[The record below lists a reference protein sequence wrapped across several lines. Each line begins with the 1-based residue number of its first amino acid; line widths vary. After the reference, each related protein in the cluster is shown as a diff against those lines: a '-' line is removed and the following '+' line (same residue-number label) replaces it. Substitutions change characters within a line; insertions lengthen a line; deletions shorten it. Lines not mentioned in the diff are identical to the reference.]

1 MEAPAALLDIED
13 VTLYRGDHR
22 VFDHLSLRIPARQ
35 NTAILGPNGSGKTT
49 LLQLLTRELY
59 HVDRP
64 GSSVRILGQ
73 SRWEVL
79 TLRRQ
84 LGVVSQD
91 LQFTYRRGIRAVD
104 VVLSGFFSS
113 IGLHRHFEVSAEQRR
128 AAEAALERLA
138 VGHLRDIAFSR
149 LSTGEQRRCLLAR
162 ALVHRP
168 HTLILDEPTAGLDMQ
183 ARFDLLRTLREL
195 MREGTTLIL
204 VTHELGEVLP
214 EISHVIL
221 LRSCTIFAEGPKKEL
236 LREDRLSELYGVPLA
251 LLEKSGFYQAVPA

>member
-1 MEAPAALLDIED
+1 MTPPAALLEVED
-13 VTLYRGDHR
+13 VTLYRGEHR
-22 VFDHLSLRIPARQ
+22 VFDQLSLRIPARQ

-64 GSSVRILGQ
+64 SSAVRILGK

-79 TLRRQ
+79 ALRRQ
-84 LGVVSQD
+84 LGVVSHD
-91 LQFTYRRGIRAVD
+91 LQFTYRRGIRALD
-104 VVLSGFFSS
+104 VVVSGFFSS
-113 IGLHRHFEVSAEQRR
+113 IGLHRHFEISDEQRQT
-128 AAEAALERLA
+128 AEATLERLGA
-138 VGHLRDIAFSR
+138 GHLRDVAFSR

-168 HTLILDEPTAGLDMQ
+168 HTLILDEPTAGLDLQ

-214 EISHVIL
+214 EISHLIL
-221 LRSCTIFAEGPKKEL
+221 LRSCAVFAQGTKHEL
-236 LREDRLSELYGVPLA
+236 MNEQLLSELYGVRLA